1 MRVITSYWI
10 CVGATLAFLS
20 VLFGAAGAHWLEALK
35 DLDLKNTYETAVRFQ
50 MFHSLS
56 LMIIGLIINLKL
68 APSKLL
74 ISSPFCIFLGT
85 IIFCG
90 SLYIISLSSLK
101 WFGAVAPVG
110 AGFLLTGWLM
120 LGFSILTD
128 KMHEHTAE

>member
-10 CVGATLAFLS
+10 CVGVTLAFLS

-68 APSKLL
+68 APGKLL
-74 ISSPFCIFLGT
+74 IFSPFCIFLGT

-110 AGFLLTGWLM
+110 GVLLLAGWLIM
-120 LGFSILTD
+120 GIAILNERGRRNNT
-128 KMHEHTAE
+128 E

>member
-1 MRVITSYWI
+1 
-10 CVGATLAFLS
+10 VGSTLAFLS
-20 VLFGAAGAHWLEALK
+20 VLFGAAGTHWLEALK

-50 MFHSLS
+50 MFNSLG

-68 APSKLL
+68 TPSKLL
-74 ISSPFCIFLGT
+74 SCSPIFILLGT

-110 AGFLLTGWLM
+110 GVFLLAGWLM
-120 LGFSILTD
+120 MGIAILNERGRRSNT
-128 KMHEHTAE
+128 E

>member
-1 MRVITSYWI
+1 
-10 CVGATLAFLS
+10 VGATLAFLS

-50 MFHSLS
+50 MFNSLG

-68 APSKLL
+68 TPSKLL
-74 ISSPFCIFLGT
+74 SCSPFFILLGT

-110 AGFLLTGWLM
+110 GVFLLAGWLM
-120 LGFSILTD
+120 MGIAILNERGHRSNT
-128 KMHEHTAE
+128 E

>member
-1 MRVITSYWI
+1 MGS
-10 CVGATLAFLS
+10 TLAFLS
-20 VLFGAAGAHWLEALK
+20 VLFGAAGTHWLEALK

-50 MFHSLS
+50 MFNSLG

-68 APSKLL
+68 TPSKLL
-74 ISSPFCIFLGT
+74 SCSPIFILLGT

-110 AGFLLTGWLM
+110 GVFLLAGWLM
-120 LGFSILTD
+120 MGIAILNERGRRSNT
-128 KMHEHTAE
+128 E

>member
-20 VLFGAAGAHWLEALK
+20 VLFGAAGAHW
-35 DLDLKNTYETAVRFQ
+35 FQ

-68 APSKLL
+68 APGKLL
-74 ISSPFCIFLGT
+74 IFSPFCIFLGT

>member
-1 MRVITSYWI
+1 M
-10 CVGATLAFLS
+10 AFLS

-50 MFHSLS
+50 MFNSLG

-68 APSKLL
+68 TPSKLL
-74 ISSPFCIFLGT
+74 SCSPIFILLGT

-110 AGFLLTGWLM
+110 GVFLLAGWLM
-120 LGFSILTD
+120 MGIAILNERGRRSNT
-128 KMHEHTAE
+128 E

>member
-1 MRVITSYWI
+1 M
-10 CVGATLAFLS
+10 AFLS

-50 MFHSLS
+50 MFNSLG

-68 APSKLL
+68 TPSKLL
-74 ISSPFCIFLGT
+74 SCSPFFILLGT